1 MQYLLKQSEME
12 NKEKQQKEQKGENP
26 SIDQN
31 CNSQRGERGGSG
43 KRVGKNRI

>member
-12 NKEKQQKEQKGENP
+12 NKWRKQKGENP

-31 CNSQRGERGGSG
+31 CNQQKDRKRIGERKAGE
-43 KRVGKNRI
+43 VGKNRI

>member
-12 NKEKQQKEQKGENP
+12 NKEKQQKQQKEQKGENP

-31 CNSQRGERGGSG
+31 CNSQRGGEWQESG
-43 KRVGKNRI
+43 ENRI